1 MSSRSFT
8 EKEQDLLRQNKYT
21 YSVSANTISFTIE
34 FKKEFWKRYQ
44 AGERPKAIIEA
55 LGYDPQLLGE
65 ARISGLQ
72 GMIRKQAMEDNFR
85 EGQYQGAMS
94 NYPDYSSMTDRQ
106 KLRAMEHEMNIVIRL
121 SLFLVMIIRKRAV
134 SSHLQGFRHSSFF
147 PWNAG
152 RTAGY
157 GRARLTGLQTASVV
171 IRF

>member
-34 FKKEFWKRYQ
+34 FKKEFWRRYQ

-85 EGQYQGAMS
+85 EGQYQGSMS
-94 NYPDYSSMTDRQ
+94 NHPDYSSMTDRQ
-106 KLRAMEHEMNIVIRL
+106 KLRAMEHEMYYLRKEME
-121 SLFLVMIIRKRAV
+121 FLKKILKADKD
-134 SSHLQGFRHSSFF
+134 
-147 PWNAG
+147 
-152 RTAGY
+152 TK
-157 GRARLTGLQTASVV
+157 
-171 IRF
+171 